1 MIVQLLR
8 PQSPMR
14 ILHIL
19 DHSIPLHSGYTF
31 RTLSILKQQRALG
44 WETFHITSPKQGK
57 YTKAEETVDGEW
69 VFARTPQE
77 NWMNRLPAL
86 NQLAVI
92 NNLTQ
97 RLQQVAEQIKPDIL
111 HAHSPALNAIA
122 ALRVGKKLGIPVV
135 YEIRA
140 FWEDAAVDH
149 GTSTEWGPRYRLTRA
164 METYAIQKVDA
175 VTTICEGLRSDII
188 QRGIPSDKV
197 TVIPNA
203 VNIED
208 FNIGEAADTQLAA
221 DLGLDGKVVLG
232 FIGSFYAYEGLDVLL
247 KALPA
252 MLAANPAIRLLLVG
266 GGPQDQALKTLAQQ
280 MGVADKIKF
289 TGRVPH
295 EQVQRYYNLVDVLVY
310 PRLRMRLTELVT
322 PLKPL
327 EAMAQGRLL
336 VASDV
341 GGHGELIEDGK
352 TGVLFKADD
361 PQDLAGK
368 VLELIAKPER
378 WPALRVAARQY
389 VENERNWPVSV
400 ARYKKVYADLCPAK
414 QSEHDAQPYSIKT
427 K

>member
-1 MIVQLLR
+1 MKA
-8 PQSPMR
+8 
-14 ILHIL
+14 LHIL
-19 DHSIPLHSGYTF
+19 DHYLPHFSGYTF
-31 RTLSILKQQRALG
+31 RSQYVLQNQAQVLGVEPVVLTSLKQGDSAESKTEIGGIRIYRTAGAGNPPAWAKLPVMREYWQMRTLEKRILEVAAL
-44 WETFHITSPKQGK
+44 EK
-57 YTKAEETVDGEW
+57 
-69 VFARTPQE
+69 PQ
-77 NWMNRLPAL
+77 
-86 NQLAVI
+86 V
-92 NNLTQ
+92 
-97 RLQQVAEQIKPDIL
+97 L
-111 HAHSPALNAIA
+111 HAHSPVLNAWP
-122 ALRVGKKLGIPVV
+122 ALWAGRKLGIPVV

-149 GTSTEWGPRYRLTRA
+149 GTSAEWGLRYRLTRA
-164 METYAIQKVDA
+164 METYAIKNVNA
-175 VTTICEGLRSDII
+175 VTTICEGLRRDII

-208 FNIGEAADTQLAA
+208 FSVGELADAQLAQE
-221 DLGLDGKVVLG
+221 LGLDGKVVLG

-252 MLAANPAIRLLLVG
+252 MLAINPDIRLLLVG
-266 GGPQDQALKTLAQQ
+266 GGPQDQALKEQAAHL
-280 MGVADKIKF
+280 GVADKIKF

-295 EQVQRYYNLVDVLVY
+295 EQVQRYYNLADVLVY

-341 GGHGELIEDGK
+341 GGHGELIEDDK

-361 PQDLAGK
+361 PQALASK

-378 WPALRVAARQY
+378 WTALRIAARQY

-400 ARYKKVYADLCPAK
+400 ARYKKVYSKLSAAK
-414 QSEHDAQPYSIKT
+414 ID
-427 K
+427 